1 MWWTMRSFLKFTC
14 SEKATKFCKIS
25 TYNLSNVLPVK
36 WLVEISQ
43 NVAALSEYMNFNYQ
57 EYNQPHQHLCIVHES
72 WCIHLEE
79 VSQVRLPK
87 FPLDQEVSREE
98 SQIATLYSV
107 TKYRTCAMAW
117 YFLPHFRIS
126 FLCFQGVQKVYFSPL
141 CPWRCENI
149 TLKSKILKE
158 N

>member
-57 EYNQPHQHLCIVHES
+57 EYNQPHQHLCTVHES
-72 WCIHLEE
+72 LCIRLEE
-79 VSQVRLPK
+79 VSPVRLPK
-87 FPLDQEVSREE
+87 FHLKPKLYILS
-98 SQIATLYSV
+98 TLNINFIFWQQQWV
-107 TKYRTCAMAW
+107 LAVVKYEIMDW
-117 YFLPHFRIS
+117 IMGFFFRCSS
-126 FLCFQGVQKVYFSPL
+126 FLG
-141 CPWRCENI
+141 EN
-149 TLKSKILKE
+149 SF
-158 N
+158 